1 MNGVTVTAQSG
12 QVNVIPTQAM
22 HNSTAL
28 KSCLLPDVYCPARED
43 NCPVQQDPDIVPDRI
58 KVITLSGLTFI
69 DRL

>member
-1 MNGVTVTAQSG
+1 MTAQSG
-12 QVNVIPTQAM
+12 QVNVIPTQAI
-22 HNSTAL
+22 HSGLAL
-28 KSCLLPDVYCPARED
+28 KSCQQQNEYCPARED